1 VILGRASRLVQE
13 LFYVKL
19 QVFCLFFCLFARKVV
34 LLPTQGLKSFFKN
47 DKMKR
52 KTCKMRTLAM
62 IMAVFSSVAAMGQSE
77 KKNSEPDWLKD
88 FTSRITLNG
97 YAQGGWSYQNPNG
110 EPTNAYNLKRTL
122 LWAKARITD
131 RWSFMF
137 MHDFSSVVQ
146 EFYTDYRLSKGNE
159 LTVRLGQFK
168 HSYSMENPLSPTQL
182 ELIDVYS
189 QAVLYLAGEGPD
201 PLNGV
206 NYGRDM
212 GLEIYGDLA
221 KGLVHYELALMS
233 GQGINRRDLNN
244 QKDFIA
250 KLELRPMLGFRVVAS
265 GYLGTGCA
273 VNKAAWNPDI
283 QVGDN
288 YKRNRYSVGAEY
300 KTQAY
305 TGSKY
310 KEARPA
316 SIRAE
321 WLGGQ
326 DGDVGS
332 RGGYATVCI
341 PVVDALDVVASGE
354 TFDRNTKVDGWDQT
368 NLTLGLQYWF
378 YKKCR
383 LQLQY
388 TRCLCGENI
397 SSKDYDW
404 LQAQVQVAF

>member
-1 VILGRASRLVQE
+1 
-13 LFYVKL
+13 
-19 QVFCLFFCLFARKVV
+19 
-34 LLPTQGLKSFFKN
+34 
-47 DKMKR
+47 MKR
-52 KTCKMRTLAM
+52 KTCKMRLLAVM
-62 IMAVFSSVAAMGQSE
+62 VAMGSSLMATAQQKGSE
-77 KKNSEPDWLKD
+77 IDWTKD

-97 YAQGGWSYQNPNG
+97 YAQGGWSYQNPNDK
-110 EPTNAYNLKRTL
+110 PQNAYNLKRTL

-146 EFYTDYRLSKGNE
+146 EYYTDYRVSKGNE
-159 LTVRLGQFK
+159 MTVRLGQFK
-168 HSYSMENPLSPTQL
+168 HSYTMENPMSPTQL
-182 ELIDVYS
+182 ELVDVYS

-212 GLEIYGDLA
+212 GLEVYGDLA
-221 KGLVHYELALMS
+221 KGAVHYELALMS
-233 GQGINRRDLNN
+233 GQGINRKDQNN

-250 KLELRPMLGFRVVAS
+250 KLELRPVQGFRVVAS

-273 VNKAAWNPDI
+273 VGTAKWNPDI
-283 QVGDN
+283 NVGDN

-326 DGDVGS
+326 DGNVGS
-332 RGGYATVCI
+332 RGGYVTTCI
-341 PVVDALDVVASGE
+341 PVVDALDIVASGE
-354 TFDRNTKVDGWDQT
+354 TFDRNTKVEGWDQT
-368 NLTLGLQYWF
+368 NLTVGLQYWF

-383 LQLQY
+383 MQLQY
-388 TRCLCGENI
+388 TRCMCGDMI
-397 SSKDYDW
+397 GKDYNW
-404 LQAQVQVAF
+404 LQAQMQVAF

>member
-1 VILGRASRLVQE
+1 
-13 LFYVKL
+13 
-19 QVFCLFFCLFARKVV
+19 
-34 LLPTQGLKSFFKN
+34 
-47 DKMKR
+47 MKR
-52 KTCKMRTLAM
+52 KTCKLRTLA
-62 IMAVFSSVAAMGQSE
+62 ILAAMGLCTMANAQQKDSDI
-77 KKNSEPDWLKD
+77 DWMKD

-97 YAQGGWSYQNPNG
+97 YAQGGWSYQDPNG
-110 EPTNAYNLKRTL
+110 QKTNAYNLKRTL

-168 HSYSMENPLSPTQL
+168 HSYTMENPMSPTQL
-182 ELIDVYS
+182 ELVDVYS

-212 GLEIYGDLA
+212 GLEVYGDLA
-221 KGLVHYELALMS
+221 KGVLHYELALMS
-233 GQGINRRDLNN
+233 GQGINRKDLNN

-250 KLELRPMLGFRVVAS
+250 KLELRPVDGFRVVAS

-273 VNKAAWNPDI
+273 VGTAKWNPDI

-288 YKRNRYSVGAEY
+288 YKRNRYSIGAEY

-305 TGSKY
+305 TGGKY

-326 DGDVGS
+326 DGKVGS
-332 RGGYATVCI
+332 RGSRI
-341 PVVDALDVVASGE
+341 LLS
-354 TFDRNTKVDGWDQT
+354 
-368 NLTLGLQYWF
+368 
-378 YKKCR
+378 
-383 LQLQY
+383 
-388 TRCLCGENI
+388 
-397 SSKDYDW
+397 
-404 LQAQVQVAF
+404 

>member
-1 VILGRASRLVQE
+1 M
-13 LFYVKL
+13 
-19 QVFCLFFCLFARKVV
+19 RKQHLKTA
-34 LLPTQGLKSFFKN
+34 LLAVA
-47 DKMKR
+47 
-52 KTCKMRTLAM
+52 LA
-62 IMAVFSSVAAMGQSE
+62 ALSSSAAMGQQDT
-77 KKNSEPDWLKD
+77 DWMKD
-88 FTSRITLNG
+88 LSSRITLNG
-97 YAQGGWSYQNPNG
+97 YAQGGWAYQDPNG
-110 EPTNAYNLKRTL
+110 TKTNAYNLKRTL

-131 RWSFMF
+131 RWSFLF

-146 EFYTDYRLSKGNE
+146 EFYTDYRVTKGKELS
-159 LTVRLGQFK
+159 VRLGQFK
-168 HSYSMENPLSPTQL
+168 HSYTMENPLSPTML

-212 GLEIYGDLA
+212 GLMVYGDL
-221 KGLVHYELALMS
+221 LDDHLHYELALMS
-233 GQGINRRDLNN
+233 GQGINRKDLNN

-250 KLELRPMLGFRVVAS
+250 KLEVKPADGFRVVAS
-265 GYLGTGCA
+265 GYLGKGNA
-273 VNKAAWNPDI
+273 VGTAAWNPDI

-288 YKRNRYSVGAEY
+288 YRRNRYSVGAEY
-300 KTQAY
+300 KTRPY

-316 SIRAE
+316 SVRAE
-321 WLGGQ
+321 WLGGE
-326 DGDVGS
+326 DGSVGS
-332 RGGYATVCI
+332 RGGYATFCI

-354 TFDRNTKVDGWDQT
+354 TFDRNTSVDGWDQT

-397 SSKDYDW
+397 SQKDYNW

>member
-1 VILGRASRLVQE
+1 MKLLAVVMAMASSLTASAQ
-13 LFYVKL
+13 
-19 QVFCLFFCLFARKVV
+19 Q
-34 LLPTQGLKSFFKN
+34 
-47 DKMKR
+47 
-52 KTCKMRTLAM
+52 
-62 IMAVFSSVAAMGQSE
+62 
-77 KKNSEPDWLKD
+77 KNSEIDWTKD

-97 YAQGGWSYQNPNG
+97 YAQGGWSYQNPNDKQQ
-110 EPTNAYNLKRTL
+110 NAYNLKRTL

-146 EFYTDYRLSKGNE
+146 EYYTDYRLSKGNE
-159 LTVRLGQFK
+159 LTVRFGQFK
-168 HSYSMENPLSPTQL
+168 HSYTMENPMSPTQL
-182 ELIDVYS
+182 ELVDVYS

-212 GLEIYGDLA
+212 GLEVYGDLA
-221 KGLVHYELALMS
+221 KGLLHYELALMS
-233 GQGINRRDLNN
+233 GQGINRKDQNN

-250 KLELRPMLGFRVVAS
+250 KL
-265 GYLGTGCA
+265 
-273 VNKAAWNPDI
+273 
-283 QVGDN
+283 
-288 YKRNRYSVGAEY
+288 Y
-300 KTQAY
+300 KTQPY

-326 DGDVGS
+326 DGNVGS
-332 RGGYATVCI
+332 RGGYVTTTI
-341 PVVDALDVVASGE
+341 PVVDALDIVASGE

-368 NLTLGLQYWF
+368 NLTVGLQYWF

-383 LQLQY
+383 MQLQY
-388 TRCLCGENI
+388 TRCMCGDMI
-397 SSKDYDW
+397 GKDYNW
-404 LQAQVQVAF
+404 LQAQMQVAF

>member
-1 VILGRASRLVQE
+1 MKTKQC
-13 LFYVKL
+13 KL
-19 QVFCLFFCLFARKVV
+19 RW
-34 LLPTQGLKSFFKN
+34 
-47 DKMKR
+47 
-52 KTCKMRTLAM
+52 
-62 IMAVFSSVAAMGQSE
+62 MAVVAGLVVSLSLMAQQSQG
-77 KKNSEPDWLKD
+77 EPDWMKD
-88 FTSRITLNG
+88 LTSRITLNG
-97 YAQGGWSYQNPNG
+97 YAQAGWSYQKPNG
-110 EPTNAYNLKRTL
+110 KSQNSYNLKRTL

-131 RWSFMF
+131 RWSFLF

-146 EFYTDYRLSKGNE
+146 EFYTDYRLSKGSE
-159 LTVRLGQFK
+159 MTVRFGQFK

-206 NYGRDM
+206 NYGRDL
-212 GLEIYGDLA
+212 GLEVYGDLA
-221 KGLVHYELALMS
+221 NGMAHYELALMS
-233 GQGINRRDLNN
+233 GQGINRKDRNN

-250 KLELRPMLGFRVVAS
+250 KLELRPMDGFRVVAS
-265 GYLGTGCA
+265 GYLGTGNA
-273 VNKAAWNPDI
+273 VGTAAWNPEI
-283 QVGDN
+283 QIGDN

-326 DGDVGS
+326 DGKVGS
-332 RGGYATVCI
+332 RGGYVTVCV
-341 PVVDALDVVASGE
+341 PMVDALDMVASAE
-354 TFDRNTKVDGWDQT
+354 TYNRNTKVDGWDQS
-368 NLTLGLQYWF
+368 NLTVGLQYWY

-388 TRCLCGENI
+388 TRCLLGDQLG
-397 SSKDYDW
+397 KDYDW

>member
-1 VILGRASRLVQE
+1 
-13 LFYVKL
+13 
-19 QVFCLFFCLFARKVV
+19 
-34 LLPTQGLKSFFKN
+34 
-47 DKMKR
+47 MKR
-52 KTCKMRTLAM
+52 KTCKMKLLAVVM
-62 IMAVFSSVAAMGQSE
+62 MALGANFTASAQQKSSE
-77 KKNSEPDWLKD
+77 IDWTKD

-110 EPTNAYNLKRTL
+110 KDQNAYNLKRTL

-146 EFYTDYRLSKGNE
+146 EYYTDYRVSKGNE
-159 LTVRLGQFK
+159 LTVRFGQFK
-168 HSYSMENPLSPTQL
+168 HSYTMENPMSPTQL
-182 ELIDVYS
+182 ELVDVYS

-212 GLEIYGDLA
+212 GLELYGDLA
-221 KGLVHYELALMS
+221 NGVVHYNLGLMS
-233 GQGINRRDLNN
+233 GQGINRKDQNN
-244 QKDFIA
+244 QKDLIA
-250 KLELRPMLGFRVVAS
+250 KLELRPVDGFRVVAS

-273 VNKAAWNPDI
+273 VGTAAWNPEI
-283 QVGDN
+283 NVGDN

-300 KTQAY
+300 KTQPY

-316 SIRAE
+316 SVRAE

-326 DGDVGS
+326 DGNVGS
-332 RGGYATVCI
+332 RGGYVTTCI

-368 NLTLGLQYWF
+368 NLTVGLQYWF

-383 LQLQY
+383 MQLQY
-388 TRCLCGENI
+388 TRCMCGDKI
-397 SSKDYDW
+397 GKDYNW
-404 LQAQVQVAF
+404 VQAQMQVAF

>member
-1 VILGRASRLVQE
+1 
-13 LFYVKL
+13 
-19 QVFCLFFCLFARKVV
+19 
-34 LLPTQGLKSFFKN
+34 
-47 DKMKR
+47 MKR
-52 KTCKMRTLAM
+52 KTCKMKLLAVV
-62 IMAVFSSVAAMGQSE
+62 IAMASSLTASAQQ
-77 KKNSEPDWLKD
+77 KNSEIDWTKD

-97 YAQGGWSYQNPNG
+97 YAQGGWSYQNPNDK
-110 EPTNAYNLKRTL
+110 PQNAYNLKRTL

-146 EFYTDYRLSKGNE
+146 EYYTDYRLSKGNE
-159 LTVRLGQFK
+159 LTVRFGQFK
-168 HSYSMENPLSPTQL
+168 HSYTMENPMSPTQL
-182 ELIDVYS
+182 ELVDVYS

-212 GLEIYGDLA
+212 GLEVYGDLA

-233 GQGINRRDLNN
+233 GQGINRKDLNN

-250 KLELRPMLGFRVVAS
+250 KLELRPVDGFRVVAS

-273 VNKAAWNPDI
+273 VGTAAWNPEI
-283 QVGDN
+283 NVGDN

-300 KTQAY
+300 KTQPY

-326 DGDVGS
+326 DGNVGS
-332 RGGYATVCI
+332 RGGYVTTTI
-341 PVVDALDVVASGE
+341 PVVDALDIVASGE

-368 NLTLGLQYWF
+368 NLTVGLQYWF

-383 LQLQY
+383 MQLQY
-388 TRCLCGENI
+388 TRCMCGDMI
-397 SSKDYDW
+397 GKDYNW
-404 LQAQVQVAF
+404 LQAQMQVAF

>member
-1 VILGRASRLVQE
+1 
-13 LFYVKL
+13 
-19 QVFCLFFCLFARKVV
+19 
-34 LLPTQGLKSFFKN
+34 
-47 DKMKR
+47 MW
-52 KTCKMRTLAM
+52 RTLAVAL
-62 IMAVFSSVAAMGQSE
+62 AVFSSVAAMGQQKSD
-77 KKNSEPDWLKD
+77 SDIDWMKD

-97 YAQGGWSYQNPNG
+97 YAQGGWSYQDPNDVK
-110 EPTNAYNLKRTL
+110 TNSYNLKRTL

-131 RWSFMF
+131 RWSFLF

-146 EFYTDYRLSKGNE
+146 EFYTDYRISNDKA

-168 HSYSMENPLSPTQL
+168 HSYTMENPLSPTML

-206 NYGRDM
+206 NYGRDQ
-212 GLEIYGDLA
+212 GLMIYGDLA
-221 KGLVHYELALMS
+221 HDVLHYELALMS
-233 GQGINRRDLNN
+233 GQGINRRDANN
-244 QKDFIA
+244 QKDFLA
-250 KLELRPMLGFRVVAS
+250 KLELRPMPGFRVVAS
-265 GYLGTGCA
+265 SYLGTGNA
-273 VNKAAWNPDI
+273 VGKAAWNPDI
-283 QVGDN
+283 EVGDN

-300 KTQAY
+300 KTAPY
-305 TGSKY
+305 SKGQY

-332 RGGYATVCI
+332 RGGYVTTCI
-341 PVVDALDVVASGE
+341 PVVGALDVVASGE
-354 TFDRNTKVDGWDQT
+354 TFDRNTTVDGWDQT

-383 LQLQY
+383 VQMQY
-388 TRCLCGENI
+388 TRCLCGDNLG
-397 SSKDYDW
+397 KDYNW

>member
-1 VILGRASRLVQE
+1 
-13 LFYVKL
+13 
-19 QVFCLFFCLFARKVV
+19 
-34 LLPTQGLKSFFKN
+34 
-47 DKMKR
+47 MKR
-52 KTCKMRTLAM
+52 KTCKLRLLAVM
-62 IMAVFSSVAAMGQSE
+62 MAMGTTLGVTAQQKS
-77 KKNSEPDWLKD
+77 SDIDWKKD

-97 YAQGGWSYQNPNG
+97 YAQGGWSYQDPNG
-110 EPTNAYNLKRTL
+110 KPQNAYNLKRTL

-131 RWSFMF
+131 RWSFLF

-168 HSYSMENPLSPTQL
+168 HSYTMENPMSPTQL
-182 ELIDVYS
+182 ELVDVYS

-212 GLEIYGDLA
+212 GLEVYGNLA
-221 KGLVHYELALMS
+221 NGVVHYNLALMS
-233 GQGINRRDLNN
+233 GQGINRKDQNN

-250 KLELRPMLGFRVVAS
+250 KLELRPVQGLRFVAS

-273 VNKAAWNPDI
+273 VGTAAWNPEI
-283 QVGDN
+283 NVGDN

-326 DGDVGS
+326 DGNVGS
-332 RGGYATVCI
+332 RGGYVTTCI
-341 PVVDALDVVASGE
+341 PVVDALDIVASGE
-354 TFDRNTKVDGWDQT
+354 TFDRNTKVEGWDQT
-368 NLTLGLQYWF
+368 NLTVGLQYWF

-383 LQLQY
+383 MQLQY
-388 TRCLCGENI
+388 TRCMCGDMI
-397 SSKDYDW
+397 GKDYNW
-404 LQAQVQVAF
+404 VQAQMQVAF

>member
-1 VILGRASRLVQE
+1 MKLLAVVMAMASSLTASAQ
-13 LFYVKL
+13 
-19 QVFCLFFCLFARKVV
+19 Q
-34 LLPTQGLKSFFKN
+34 
-47 DKMKR
+47 
-52 KTCKMRTLAM
+52 
-62 IMAVFSSVAAMGQSE
+62 
-77 KKNSEPDWLKD
+77 KNSEIDWTKD

-97 YAQGGWSYQNPNG
+97 YAQGGWSYQNPNDK
-110 EPTNAYNLKRTL
+110 PQNAYNLKRTL

-146 EFYTDYRLSKGNE
+146 EYYTDYRLSKGNE
-159 LTVRLGQFK
+159 LTVRFGQFK
-168 HSYSMENPLSPTQL
+168 HSYTMENPMSPTQL
-182 ELIDVYS
+182 ELVDVYS

-212 GLEIYGDLA
+212 GLEVYGDLA
-221 KGLVHYELALMS
+221 KGLLHYELALMS
-233 GQGINRRDLNN
+233 GQGINRKDQNN

-250 KLELRPMLGFRVVAS
+250 KLELRPVDGFRVVAS

-273 VNKAAWNPDI
+273 VGTAAWNPEI
-283 QVGDN
+283 NVGDN

-300 KTQAY
+300 KTQPY

-326 DGDVGS
+326 DGNVGS
-332 RGGYATVCI
+332 HGGYVTTTI
-341 PVVDALDVVASGE
+341 PVVDALDIVASGE

-368 NLTLGLQYWF
+368 NLTVGLQYWF

-383 LQLQY
+383 MQLQY
-388 TRCLCGENI
+388 TCCMCGDMI
-397 SSKDYDW
+397 GKDYNW
-404 LQAQVQVAF
+404 LQAQMQVAF

>member
-1 VILGRASRLVQE
+1 
-13 LFYVKL
+13 
-19 QVFCLFFCLFARKVV
+19 
-34 LLPTQGLKSFFKN
+34 
-47 DKMKR
+47 MKR
-52 KTCKMRTLAM
+52 KTCKMRLLTVM
-62 IMAVFSSVAAMGQSE
+62 IALGSGLVASAQQKSSE
-77 KKNSEPDWLKD
+77 IDWTKD
-88 FTSRITLNG
+88 FASRITLNG
-97 YAQGGWSYQNPNG
+97 YAQGGWSYQDANDKPQ
-110 EPTNAYNLKRTL
+110 NAYNLKRTL

-146 EFYTDYRLSKGNE
+146 EYYTDYRVTKGNE
-159 LTVRLGQFK
+159 LTVRFGQFK
-168 HSYSMENPLSPTQL
+168 HSYTMENPMSPTQL
-182 ELIDVYS
+182 ELVDVYS

-212 GLEIYGDLA
+212 GLEVYGDLA
-221 KGLVHYELALMS
+221 NGVLHYNLGLMS
-233 GQGINRRDLNN
+233 GQGINRKDQNN

-250 KLELRPMLGFRVVAS
+250 KLELRPIDGFRVVAS

-273 VNKAAWNPDI
+273 VGTAAWNPEI
-283 QVGDN
+283 NVGDN

-300 KTQAY
+300 KTQPY

-326 DGDVGS
+326 DGNVGS
-332 RGGYATVCI
+332 RGGYVTTTI
-341 PVVDALDVVASGE
+341 PVVDALDIVASGE

-368 NLTLGLQYWF
+368 NLTVGLQYWF

-383 LQLQY
+383 MQLQY
-388 TRCLCGENI
+388 TRCMCGDMI
-397 SSKDYDW
+397 GKDYNW
-404 LQAQVQVAF
+404 VQAQMQVAF